1 MTFQNVRGPSQ
12 LATKCIISI
21 DMQSIFYHEISFV
34 LFLRHDLLVKLI
46 QFIAHSAKNTSQ
58 LLSNIYRYTM
68 TDMGFFWT
76 HKKKTY
82 KRQALYN
89 IFILKLIQRGKYES
103 FFFSDTD
110 PLQYRPCCGSGEQVD
125 LQSHILMIQLC
136 STIDNPRRF
145 CVCVGGWGGTHS
157 RAVCD
162 ELACQQHIS
171 SWIPLFDWLACSI
184 FCYTWFNHGCYSR
197 HLWRTIWQGT
207 VRGPSLPNTPLVG
220 STQLYTP
227 CIRKKN

>member
-46 QFIAHSAKNTSQ
+46 QFMAHSAKNTSQ
-58 LLSNIYRYTM
+58 LLSNTYRYTM
-68 TDMGFFWT
+68 TDMGFSWT
-76 HKKKTY
+76 HKKKIY

-89 IFILKLIQRGKYES
+89 IFILKLIQRGKCES
-103 FFFSDTD
+103 FFSLT
-110 PLQYRPCCGSGEQVD
+110 R
-125 LQSHILMIQLC
+125 ILY
-136 STIDNPRRF
+136 STAPVVEVASI
-145 CVCVGGWGGTHS
+145 GGWGGTHS

-184 FCYTWFNHGCYSR
+184 FCYTWFIHGCYSR

-207 VRGPSLPNTPLVG
+207 VRGPSLPNTPLVR

>member
-145 CVCVGGWGGTHS
+145 CVCVGGWGVPIAEQCVMSQHVSSIYPPGFLCLIGQPAPSFVTHGS
-157 RAVCD
+157 IMDATAGIYGEPYGRAQ
-162 ELACQQHIS
+162 LGA
-171 SWIPLFDWLACSI
+171 PLSQTPPQSD
-184 FCYTWFNHGCYSR
+184 R
-197 HLWRTIWQGT
+197 
-207 VRGPSLPNTPLVG
+207 PSYILLV
-220 STQLYTP
+220 
-227 CIRKKN
+227 